1 VEVQSRDQTSIED
14 KDPDRVLLAPD
25 DRADLVC
32 LKLHDGKSRCP
43 SIVEAT
49 TGTGGPFEP
58 AINRIPGESLHSSDR
73 RLIQPFDAESRDFI
87 KGRAPV
93 LESMIGCPGCR
104 AERLPTHLALV
115 ATTLPPSGH
124 VEPMANDGSGV
135 AFSRWRT
142 VLV

>member
-1 VEVQSRDQTSIED
+1 MEVQSRDQTSIED

-32 LKLHDGKSRCP
+32 LKLHDDKSRCP

-49 TGTGGPFEP
+49 TGAGGPLQP

-93 LESMIGCPGCR
+93 LPSPNVVK
-104 AERLPTHLALV
+104 LPK
-115 ATTLPPSGH
+115 
-124 VEPMANDGSGV
+124 
-135 AFSRWRT
+135 AFAWE
-142 VLV
+142 